1 MTPKTITVLILRLFA
16 IYVLFQIVSSIGVI
30 ISSSLKEE
38 FRSFDLIEYQVF
50 QISIYIITVIILYAY
65 SEKIADKITKV
76 LPVEKV
82 NTNWTSVE
90 LLTILI
96 IAISIYSII
105 EAIPW
110 VVNQLNTVL
119 TSFRSELGESAQMKQ
134 RFNMFFFGLLGAL
147 LKIIVAVILIW
158 KSKSLAIYLDKI
170 QKKQAA

>member
-1 MTPKTITVLILRLFA
+1 MTPKTITILILRIFA
-16 IYVLFQIVSSIGVI
+16 IYVLFQIVSSIGVA

-38 FRSFDLIEYQVF
+38 FRSFDLIEYQIF

-65 SEKIADKITKV
+65 AEKIADKITKS
-76 LPVEKV
+76 LPAEKAI
-82 NTNWTSVE
+82 TNWTSVE
-90 LLTILI
+90 LLAVLI
-96 IAISIYSII
+96 IAISIFSIV

-119 TSFRSELGESAQMKQ
+119 TSFKGEYGESLQMKQ

-147 LKIIVAVILIW
+147 LKIVVSIILIW
-158 KSKSLAIYLDKI
+158 KAKSVAIYLDKI

>member
-1 MTPKTITVLILRLFA
+1 M
-16 IYVLFQIVSSIGVI
+16 
-30 ISSSLKEE
+30 
-38 FRSFDLIEYQVF
+38 
-50 QISIYIITVIILYAY
+50 IILYAY